1 MSAAAGMSR
10 AQTAS
15 KSPAPSC
22 DDRCKTERMRA
33 IGVHHVSI
41 NVSDVSE
48 ALVFYVDVLGLAARG
63 DRPDFSF
70 GGAWLDVGAQ
80 QMHLIEGEPPG
91 DVGQHVA
98 LRVEDIDAVV
108 KELEDRGIAVT
119 TPVGVGTGRQ
129 SFLHDPS
136 GNRIE
141 LNQPGAG

>member
-1 MSAAAGMSR
+1 
-10 AQTAS
+10 
-15 KSPAPSC
+15 
-22 DDRCKTERMRA
+22 MRV

-48 ALVFYVDVLGLAARG
+48 ALAFYVDVLGLMPRP

-80 QMHLIEGEPPG
+80 QIHLIQAEPPI

-98 LRVEDIDAVV
+98 LHVEDIDAVV
-108 KELEDRGIAVT
+108 SELQERGVAVSA
-119 TPVGVGTGRQ
+119 PRSVGTGRQ

-141 LNQPGAG
+141 LNQPAVG